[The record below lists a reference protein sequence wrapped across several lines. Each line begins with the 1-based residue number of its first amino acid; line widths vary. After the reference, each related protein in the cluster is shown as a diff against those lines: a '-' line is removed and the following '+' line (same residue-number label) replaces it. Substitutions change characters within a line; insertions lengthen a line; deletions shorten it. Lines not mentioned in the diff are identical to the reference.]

1 MKYTFIL
8 LLSLGLWAC
17 TSKPTGVRVIYLDKL
32 DHKAEV
38 EVNGQYGPGY
48 YRFALIENA
57 PAAADSLKQIILKY
71 CDSAVNKQ
79 DVEAHYIRYF
89 IQFYRLSDN
98 TKSYLKGKEDYWDI
112 HNDIK
117 QELEDYKGEYRFE
130 RCSTDSL
137 HGLWT
142 MEVNGKTDTLDN
154 KCTQ

>member
-8 LLSLGLWAC
+8 LLSAVLFAC
-17 TSKPTGVRVIYLDKL
+17 TSTSTGVHVIYLDKL

-48 YRFALIENA
+48 YRYALIENA
-57 PAAADSLKQIILKY
+57 PNSADSLKQIIHQY
-71 CDSAVNKQ
+71 CDSAVNKT

-89 IQFYRLSDN
+89 IQFYRLSKN
-98 TKSYLKGKEDYWDI
+98 TKSYMKGKEDYWDI
-112 HNDIK
+112 HNDIN

-137 HGLWT
+137 HGVWT
-142 MEVNGKTDTLDN
+142 MEVNGKTDTLEN